1 MQTLNE
7 DIKNHTFKPVYLLW
21 GEEVFLKRSYKNRLR
36 QAITGGDT
44 MNYNSFEGKGID
56 PAEIISLADTMPF
69 FAEKRLILVEDSG
82 WFKGGAGADSV
93 SAYIEQIPET
103 TCLLFVEAEVD
114 KRSRLYKAVKKRGY
128 AAEMERQ
135 SAAQLARWAA
145 GILSRAGRRINAG
158 NMEYFLSL
166 AGDDME
172 NISSELEKLISYTLG
187 RDVITDED
195 VEAVCTTQV
204 TSRIFDM
211 IAAISNRQVR
221 KAMDLYEDLL
231 TLKEPPKDE
240 SNTL

>member
-158 NMEYFLSL
+158 NMEYILNN

-172 NISSELEKLISYTLG
+172 NI
-187 RDVITDED
+187 R
-195 VEAVCTTQV
+195 
-204 TSRIFDM
+204 
-211 IAAISNRQVR
+211 
-221 KAMDLYEDLL
+221 
-231 TLKEPPKDE
+231 
-240 SNTL
+240 